1 MPRDLQRL
9 VFAGKQLEGH
19 RMLADYNITPNSSLD
34 LRPCW
39 VGISQAP
46 LIVKMLTG
54 WTVNLLVDMRCE
66 TVDGVKAKIY
76 SKEGKPPPSEQRLI
90 FAGQVL
96 KDGRK
101 LSEYGILAGS
111 TVHLVLRLSRPFAEV
126 QVRDSDEE
134 NSEAVEQVKKKLKTA
149 EQAQE
154 ALKHN
159 LKVERRQHAEVRA
172 AGKAAKQLADKQAK
186 ELRSRN
192 GDVDTLRAMT
202 VEQLGELT
210 ASLSQAL
217 QASQREHR
225 LKCAAQAAEV
235 LCVACC
241 ERRRCIVAK
250 PCKHLC
256 LCLECFERSGNRCP
270 QCRGEIR
277 GWMQIFL

>member
-1 MPRDLQRL
+1 MQLFIRDGATSRSRTITVSASATDTVDYVRAAIEAKNKMPRELARL

-19 RMLADYNITPNSSLD
+19 RMLADYNITPNSFLD

-126 QVRDSDEE
+126 QGRDSDEE
-134 NSEAVEQVKKKLKTA
+134 NSEAVEQVKKKT
-149 EQAQE
+149 E
-154 ALKHN
+154 N
-159 LKVERRQHAEVRA
+159 
-172 AGKAAKQLADKQAK
+172 
-186 ELRSRN
+186 S
-192 GDVDTLRAMT
+192 
-202 VEQLGELT
+202 
-210 ASLSQAL
+210 
-217 QASQREHR
+217 
-225 LKCAAQAAEV
+225 
-235 LCVACC
+235 
-241 ERRRCIVAK
+241 
-250 PCKHLC
+250 
-256 LCLECFERSGNRCP
+256 
-270 QCRGEIR
+270 
-277 GWMQIFL
+277 